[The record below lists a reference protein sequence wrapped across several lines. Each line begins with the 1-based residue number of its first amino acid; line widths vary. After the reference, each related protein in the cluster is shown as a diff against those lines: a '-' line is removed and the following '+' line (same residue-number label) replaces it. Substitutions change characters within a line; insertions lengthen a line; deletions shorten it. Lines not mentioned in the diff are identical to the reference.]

1 MHTPE
6 RLIAKERDN
15 YRGLPRTE
23 TSRSRSG
30 STMMANRRDAR
41 KEPIVWDTDISE
53 NENAGR

>member
-30 STMMANRRDAR
+30 STMMAHRRNAR
-41 KEPIVWDTDISE
+41 EKPIVWDADIAE
-53 NENAGR
+53 NEDAGR